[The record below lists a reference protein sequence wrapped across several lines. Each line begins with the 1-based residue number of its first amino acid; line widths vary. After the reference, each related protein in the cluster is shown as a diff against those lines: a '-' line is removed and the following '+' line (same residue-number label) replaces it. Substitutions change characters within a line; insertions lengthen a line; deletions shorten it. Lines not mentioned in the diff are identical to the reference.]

1 MIKMKRTF
9 SWLCC
14 IVWTLAAIGQDFK
27 AESKVDAVQETGHYK
42 IRLSPDLLGAAKI
55 NCSNIRVLNGENI
68 EVPYFVQKAA
78 SSSKTSS
85 LKTYKILEKM
95 FDADT
100 VSHLIFHNEKKKEI
114 RNVSLVVTNTDVQ
127 KQARLSGS
135 DDQGKWF
142 IIKDDFLLHS
152 MKSSKKTTELKI
164 LNFPLSNYEF
174 LKLEFNDKNGLPINI
189 IEVGY
194 YDTEEMKG
202 LSTQFDC
209 TISDEKDSIKTSYLK
224 VELPSKRYFE
234 RLKFEVSGAEFY
246 ARFGRIKVKKERIN
260 SKKKKVTTFETIA
273 KFEINSNSTNEV
285 LVGPTQLSEFF
296 IEIDNKDNKP
306 LTVNAIKASYFDKY
320 LVSELDSTQ
329 SYSIKIGGKELR
341 SPDYDVKKFK
351 DKITIVPT
359 AIAHQKVVNLNEIE
373 KVEKGNSIFES
384 PYFIWSII
392 AVLGLLLGFISF
404 RMIKEI
410 KEK

>member
-1 MIKMKRTF
+1 M
-9 SWLCC
+9 
-14 IVWTLAAIGQDFK
+14 
-27 AESKVDAVQETGHYK
+27 
-42 IRLSPDLLGAAKI
+42 
-55 NCSNIRVLNGENI
+55 
-68 EVPYFVQKAA
+68 
-78 SSSKTSS
+78 
-85 LKTYKILEKM
+85 
-95 FDADT
+95 
-100 VSHLIFHNEKKKEI
+100 
-114 RNVSLVVTNTDVQ
+114 
-127 KQARLSGS
+127 
-135 DDQGKWF
+135 
-142 IIKDDFLLHS
+142 
-152 MKSSKKTTELKI
+152 
-164 LNFPLSNYEF
+164 
-174 LKLEFNDKNGLPINI
+174 
-189 IEVGY
+189 
-194 YDTEEMKG
+194 
-202 LSTQFDC
+202 
-209 TISDEKDSIKTSYLK
+209 
-224 VELPSKRYFE
+224 
-234 RLKFEVSGAEFY
+234 
-246 ARFGRIKVKKERIN
+246 
-260 SKKKKVTTFETIA
+260 TTFETIA

-306 LTVNAIKASYFDKY
+306 LTVNAIKAPYFDKY

>member
-14 IVWTLAAIGQDFK
+14 FVWTLAAIGQDFK
-27 AESKVDAVQETGHYK
+27 AESKVDVVQETGHYK

-209 TISDEKDSIKTSYLK
+209 TISDEKDSSKTSYLK
-224 VELPSKRYFE
+224 V
-234 RLKFEVSGAEFY
+234 
-246 ARFGRIKVKKERIN
+246 
-260 SKKKKVTTFETIA
+260 
-273 KFEINSNSTNEV
+273 
-285 LVGPTQLSEFF
+285 
-296 IEIDNKDNKP
+296 
-306 LTVNAIKASYFDKY
+306 
-320 LVSELDSTQ
+320 
-329 SYSIKIGGKELR
+329 
-341 SPDYDVKKFK
+341 
-351 DKITIVPT
+351 
-359 AIAHQKVVNLNEIE
+359 
-373 KVEKGNSIFES
+373 
-384 PYFIWSII
+384 
-392 AVLGLLLGFISF
+392 
-404 RMIKEI
+404 
-410 KEK
+410 